1 MARVFAAVAP
11 RLHWARQSSA
21 DPADTA
27 YPPHSHPPGEIYLP
41 LSPGTWWNAGM
52 DWTDPG
58 VDGHIYNAPGILHAM
73 RAGPAPF
80 LALWA
85 LPI

>member
-1 MARVFAAVAP
+1 
-11 RLHWARQSSA
+11 
-21 DPADTA
+21 
-27 YPPHSHPPGEIYLP
+27 
-41 LSPGTWWNAGM
+41 M

-58 VDGHIYNAPGILHAM
+58 VDGHIYNAPSILHAM
-73 RAGPAPF
+73 WVGPAPF